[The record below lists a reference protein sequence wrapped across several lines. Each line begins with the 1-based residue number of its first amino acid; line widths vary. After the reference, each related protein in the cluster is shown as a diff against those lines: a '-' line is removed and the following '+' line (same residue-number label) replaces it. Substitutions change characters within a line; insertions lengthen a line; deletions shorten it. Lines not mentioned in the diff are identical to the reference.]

1 MRNSLL
7 LAVTGV
13 CMGLSIGAMLI
24 PVNGISGM
32 SDRYPT
38 FRLQLKQEGKPLM
51 KQEQSQPSSAVNVDY
66 TKLRDLLAAGKW
78 QDADVETAMV
88 MLQAA
93 GKSEGIWLQKE
104 DLEKISC
111 EDFRTLDQLWTKY
124 SNGRFGF
131 SAQKRIWESVGGK
144 AGAYDYETF
153 KQFSDRV
160 GWYEKDF
167 WKAYDELTFN
177 LNAPEGHLPVVRI
190 VQSLE
195 RSRRGDRGIFFVAMF
210 GIRIVD
216 GGIPSLSARLE
227 NCKS

>member
-1 MRNSLL
+1 
-7 LAVTGV
+7 
-13 CMGLSIGAMLI
+13 MGLSIGAMLI
-24 PVNGISGM
+24 PVNGISGT

-144 AGAYDYETF
+144 AGAYDYEIF

-160 GWYEKDF
+160 GWYEKEKNL

-177 LNAPEGHLPVVRI
+177 LNAPEGHLPVVPI
-190 VQSLE
+190 VQSLD
-195 RSRRGDRGIFFVAMF
+195 RSRRGEGGVVFAMF
-210 GIRIVD
+210 GGILIV
-216 GGIPSLSARLE
+216 GGYPFSLS
-227 NCKS
+227 KT